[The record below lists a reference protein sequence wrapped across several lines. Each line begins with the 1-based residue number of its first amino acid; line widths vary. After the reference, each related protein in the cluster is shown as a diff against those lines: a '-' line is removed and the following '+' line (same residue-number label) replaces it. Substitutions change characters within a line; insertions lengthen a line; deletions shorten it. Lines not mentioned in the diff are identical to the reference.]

1 MGSGGSGQRKCV
13 WGGGGG
19 GVDECGDVV
28 EAVKMASIRAD
39 KEVCAGRR
47 QR

>member
-1 MGSGGSGQRKCV
+1 MGSCGSGRRKCV

-19 GVDECGDVV
+19 GVDECGEVV
-28 EAVKMASIRAD
+28 EAVEMASIRAN
-39 KEVCAGRR
+39 KEVCVGRL